1 MVQDVQPKLTNG
13 NVQAIMGKPT
23 TKRRIL
29 SPASIWDELTLFP
42 WLESRGIKT
51 IHAHRI
57 WKHLLKSGAKTLD
70 NIEDVP
76 DLPALLVGELKKDFV
91 LSTSKVAPP
100 LSSHHR
106 PNCHAQHRRRPQ
118 TRPCPSSW
126 PSALRPITPS
136 LTPSG
141 SAPLVLQVQQA
152 YFSEDGTIKLL
163 IELQVSGLRAVSGVQ

>member
-100 LSSHHR
+100 
-106 PNCHAQHRRRPQ
+106 
-118 TRPCPSSW
+118 PS
-126 PSALRPITPS
+126 LITPS
-136 LTPSG
+136 TQLPRPAPPTATDPSL
-141 SAPLVLQVQQA
+141 PQQQA
-152 YFSEDGTIKLL
+152 LRTPPHHPLPHPLWLCTPCSAGAAGLL
-163 IELQVSGLRAVSGVQ
+163 LRGRYHQAAH